1 MGSGTGKKKIPTWV
15 LILIVEGAVVLL
27 LLAASPLLV
36 TRPGGDPNVAG
47 RRTEEVKRREAGR
60 LAAEKER
67 RARQPIPGK
76 DAEKLKKELV
86 ERHRESIR
94 KDTARLENLA
104 QDLSKKRAEL
114 EIRLKSRTG
123 EELFA
128 KFQALLRRQIL
139 ELEAKA
145 KVFLSNS
152 QDPRAAATLETAG
165 RLSKANDNLL
175 ENPKETAEGM
185 KADADSAASLV
196 LAAIKEHDEIP
207 DVQERLRRFGA
218 AIDIHLV
225 VRKIFEIQQTLERI
239 LALDAS
245 SANNPGNLPAPA
257 QAKQTPAPPDTIQGQ
272 LEAFAATTQALQ
284 GDLKAVRAIEL
295 AILEGIP
302 VDEALRKV
310 AAPEVQ
316 FPFEALDGALAAP
329 VQTVG
334 DLDALRRGLSAV
346 SAATS
351 SNVRAVGNS
360 LAQGRGK
367 GQMDPSA
374 IRSASIVA
382 GLERGPGLVADI
394 SGFMNGGGGGTSF
407 ANGMV
412 RQGVRGGGGGETG
425 GDPSRNSAQ
434 GGAGTTAAARTS
446 KVSLDTALIAAQA
459 LPGRK
464 FRKHSARKG
473 WLYLDTWYV
482 IGPWENGGTIDYEK
496 IHPPEYEVDFS
507 KSYADGKSKDRG
519 GVPRELRWQFTQA
532 SSVKVI
538 PPDESSD
545 STYYAYTEVH
555 FDEANDML
563 IAIAS
568 DDAAKVWV
576 NGFLVWEDRGL
587 GAWALDEGFRNVHF
601 RQGHNA
607 ILVRIENGPTLCNF
621 SVLLCPP
628 KERL

>member
-1 MGSGTGKKKIPTWV
+1 MRRSKQIPLWV
-15 LILIVEGAVVLL
+15 LILLVEGAVVLL
-27 LLAASPLLV
+27 LLAVSPLLV
-36 TRPGGDPNVAG
+36 TRMELQPDAAKGRTPG
-47 RRTEEVKRREAGR
+47 EVKRREAHR

-67 RARQPIPGK
+67 RARQTIPEK
-76 DAEKLKKELV
+76 DAEKLKKDLV
-86 ERHRESIR
+86 KRHRESIR
-94 KDTARLENLA
+94 KDTSRLEDLA

-114 EIRLKSRTG
+114 ETRAKSRAG
-123 EELFA
+123 DELFA

-139 ELEAKA
+139 EMEAKA
-145 KVFLSNS
+145 EVFHSNS
-152 QDPRAAATLETAG
+152 ADPRAVATVETAWK
-165 RLSKANDNLL
+165 LSKSNEKLL
-175 ENPKETAEGM
+175 ENPKEIAAGM
-185 KADADSAASLV
+185 KADADSAATQV

-207 DVQERLRRFGA
+207 DVQERQRRFGA

-225 VRKIFEIQQTLERI
+225 VRKIFEIQQTLVRI
-239 LALDAS
+239 LELDAS
-245 SANNPGNLPAPA
+245 SANNLGNLPAPA
-257 QAKQTPAPPDTIQGQ
+257 QAKQTPAAPDTIQGQ

-284 GDLKAVRAIEL
+284 GDLKAVRALEL
-295 AILEGIP
+295 ALLEGIP

-367 GQMDPSA
+367 GQMDSSA

-407 ANGMV
+407 ANGMI

-434 GGAGTTAAARTS
+434 GGAGTTATARTS

-555 FDEANDML
+555 FDEAKDML

-568 DDAAKVWV
+568 DDAAKVWI

-601 RQGHNA
+601 RQGHNT

-628 KERL
+628 KARL

>member
-1 MGSGTGKKKIPTWV
+1 MRRSKEIPLWV
-15 LILIVEGAVVLL
+15 LILLVEGAVVLL
-27 LLAASPLLV
+27 FLAASPLLV
-36 TRPGGDPNVAG
+36 TRMELDPDAAKG
-47 RRTEEVKRREAGR
+47 RTPEEVKRREAHR

-67 RARQPIPGK
+67 RARQTIPEK
-76 DAEKLKKELV
+76 DAEKLKNDLV
-86 ERHRESIR
+86 KRHRESIR
-94 KDTARLENLA
+94 KDTSRLKDLA

-114 EIRLKSRTG
+114 ETRVKARAAD
-123 EELFA
+123 ELFS

-139 ELEAKA
+139 EMEAKA
-145 KVFLSNS
+145 EVFRSNS
-152 QDPRAAATLETAG
+152 PDPRAAATLETA
-165 RLSKANDNLL
+165 RKLSKSNEKLL
-175 ENPKETAEGM
+175 ENPKDIAAGM
-185 KADADSAASLV
+185 RADADSAATQV

-207 DVQERLRRFGA
+207 DVQERHRRFGA

-245 SANNPGNLPAPA
+245 SANNLKNLPAPS
-257 QAKQTPAPPDTIQGQ
+257 QAEQSPASPDTIQGQ
-272 LEAFAATTQALQ
+272 LVAFAATTQALQ
-284 GDLKAVRAIEL
+284 GDLKAVRALEL
-295 AILEGIP
+295 ALLEGIP

-310 AAPEVQ
+310 AAPEVE
-316 FPFEALDGALAAP
+316 FPVEALDAALAAP

-351 SNVRAVGNS
+351 SNVRSVGNS

-367 GQMDPSA
+367 GQMDSSA

-382 GLERGPGLVADI
+382 GLERGSGLVADI
-394 SGFMNGGGGGTSF
+394 SGLMNGGGRGTSF
-407 ANGMV
+407 ANGMI
-412 RQGVRGGGGGETG
+412 RLGVRGGGWGETG
-425 GDPSRNSAQ
+425 GDSSRNSAL
-434 GGAGTTAAARTS
+434 GGMGTAATVRTS
-446 KVSLDTALIAAQA
+446 KVSLDTALIAAQS

-464 FRKHSARKG
+464 FRNRSARKG

-482 IGPWENGGTIDYEK
+482 IGPWENGGIIDYEK

-519 GVPRELRWQFTQA
+519 GVSRELRWQFTQA

-568 DDAAKVWV
+568 DDAAKVWI

-601 RQGHNA
+601 RQGHNT